1 MSQSTISSLK
11 SKINME
17 MNSAESAIS
26 ALDHLYQSISR
37 AMEDSVGENAMKSIG
52 SIRGSFVSNVEEGF
66 KKTKEAAERLDTGY
80 SRILGFTGQANLFL
94 AQAHSVLN
102 RLGDV

>member
-11 SKINME
+11 DRINIE
-17 MNSAESAIS
+17 IKSAESTTS
-26 ALDHLYQSISR
+26 ELDNLHKSIFR

-52 SIRGSFVSNVEEGF
+52 SIRGSFVSNVECGL
-66 KKTKEAAERLDTGY
+66 KKAKEATERLNTGY
-80 SRILGFTGQANLFL
+80 SRILGFTGQANLL
-94 AQAHSVLN
+94 LLEAQSVLN